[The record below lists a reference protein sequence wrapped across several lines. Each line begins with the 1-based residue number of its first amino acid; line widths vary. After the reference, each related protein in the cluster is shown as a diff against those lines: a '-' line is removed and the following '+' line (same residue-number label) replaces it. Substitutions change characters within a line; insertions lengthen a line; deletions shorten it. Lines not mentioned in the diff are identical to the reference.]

1 MSILEVCFNFRIC
14 ELFQFQD
21 MHSYLHCMYCMYVCM
36 YVRMYRSINECNK
49 EFRQQGMTEA
59 ATVIDEPALLTYIH
73 GTHFSATITTQ
84 TILTSI
90 RPVRKNSAC
99 WLSDVCIYVYMYVQY
114 VCMYVWV
121 ISICNTLASYSYRMQ
136 YFLRWKYHFLYSFS
150 LVILSH
156 LCMCVQCHV
165 KGI

>member
-1 MSILEVCFNFRIC
+1 MFGRSFFNFRIC
-14 ELFQFQD
+14 I
-21 MHSYLHCMYCMYVCM
+21 HIYIVCTVCMYVFM

-49 EFRQQGMTEA
+49 EFRQKGMTGA

-99 WLSDVCIYVYMYVQY
+99 WLSDVCIYVYMYV
-114 VCMYVWV
+114 CMYVCV

-156 LCMCVQCHV
+156 LCMYVQCHV